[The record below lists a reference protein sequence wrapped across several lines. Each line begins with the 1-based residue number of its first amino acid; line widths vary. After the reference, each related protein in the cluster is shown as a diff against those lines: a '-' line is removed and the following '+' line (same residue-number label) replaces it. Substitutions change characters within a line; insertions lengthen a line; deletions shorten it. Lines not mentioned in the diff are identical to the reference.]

1 MSIPLRTTQN
11 SRPFMAVAI
20 AATALLLLASSGL
33 AASLDYTLASGS
45 VSADTAEPGLVIGTM
60 VKSTVA
66 GTTFSLNNNQSFT
79 FDFFDIWTDEP
90 KINADALVSSS
101 ISATLNFT
109 DPFTGATVNGI
120 TVGGKWS
127 GGFSQWGELTWNGPV
142 TITTADRTFQIT
154 LSNVDEFN
162 YGFGGLNPGMMCGAT
177 VQATITQLT
186 SQIPPGGGNSNRPVP
201 EGGKTALLL
210 GAALVVLR
218 ALAHHRRSNR

>member
-20 AATALLLLASSGL
+20 AATALLLLASSAP

-45 VSADTAEPGLVIGTM
+45 ATAGTAEPGLVIGTM
-60 VKSTVA
+60 VKPTVA
-66 GTTFSLNNNQSFT
+66 GMTFSLDNSQSFT

-90 KINADALVSSS
+90 KINADDLVSSS

-120 TVGGKWS
+120 TVGGKWM
-127 GGFSQWGELTWNGPV
+127 GGLSQWGELTWNGPV
-142 TITTADRTFQIT
+142 TITTGDRTFQIP